1 MKNLIIILSLLF
13 STVAVAQKHNIVN
26 ASIALRNAQKAK
38 GDEIGS
44 LLKEAK
50 EYIDEAYNNEST
62 SNEAKMWN
70 YRAPIYLEIALKKP
84 ELDENAIIK
93 ATDAH
98 LKCLQKGK
106 KDRIIVRKWTSKE
119 DILAGLIQ
127 CGYKLFNLGIDTY
140 NEGDYR
146 KSLTYYEK
154 IFAIVPF
161 DEEEQLKRGNITKET
176 ILYNSY
182 FSSNKLKDDSKSK
195 ELLQKLIDINF
206 NEPAIYIHMSDIF
219 KRENNIEKT
228 IEYLNLGRDMFDDD
242 QSLINTEINLY
253 IELGRTS
260 ELVSKLGEAIN
271 LDPENSLLY
280 FNRATIYDQEGQ
292 LENAEKDYLIAIELD
307 PTSFGSNYNL
317 GALFFN
323 KAVELNN
330 SANSTSDDKKY
341 KSLKKQADN
350 FFDKALPYLE
360 SAYTLNSKDKNTLL
374 SLKQLYYMKGDYKKS
389 DEMKKIISEL

>member
-13 STVAVAQKHNIVN
+13 SSVAVAQKHNIVN
-26 ASIALRNAQKAK
+26 ASIALRNAEKAK
-38 GDEIGS
+38 GDEIGT

-84 ELDENAIIK
+84 EIDKDAIIK

-119 DILAGLIQ
+119 DILAGIIK
-127 CGYKLFNLGIDTY
+127 CGYKLFNLGIETY

-161 DEEEQLKRGNITKET
+161 DEENQLKRGNITKET
-176 ILYNSY
+176 ILYNSF

-206 NEPAIYIHMSDIF
+206 NEPLIYMHMCKISLREGDTLKAIEFIS
-219 KRENNIEKT
+219 E
-228 IEYLNLGRDMFDDD
+228 GRDLFDTD
-242 QSLINTEINLY
+242 QGLINEEINLY
-253 IELGRTS
+253 IKLNKTDELIKKLTS
-260 ELVSKLGEAIN
+260 VLED
-271 LDPENSLLY
+271 DPENEIML
-280 FNRATIYDQEGQ
+280 NIRGTIYYNIEDFKKSES
-292 LENAEKDYLIAIELD
+292 DYLRLLEIN
-307 PTSFGSNYNL
+307 PNSFDANSVL
-317 GALFFN
+317 GAIQINYANVLIEKSN
-323 KAVELNN
+323 NTNNDNLYQKWRKESELI
-330 SANSTSDDKKY
+330 Y
-341 KSLKKQADN
+341 L
-350 FFDKALPYLE
+350 KALPYLE
-360 SAYTLNSKDKNTLL
+360 KALEIDPKNKQNIS
-374 SLKQLYYMKGDYKKS
+374 SLKQIYYKTGNYKKS